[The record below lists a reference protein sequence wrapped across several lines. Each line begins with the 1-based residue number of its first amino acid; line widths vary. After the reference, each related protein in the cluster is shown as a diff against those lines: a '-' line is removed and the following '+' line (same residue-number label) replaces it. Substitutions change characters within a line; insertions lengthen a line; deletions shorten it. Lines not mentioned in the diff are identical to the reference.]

1 MPDAKLP
8 VYPEADIP
16 AKLAEHGL
24 AGWYYE
30 DGWIRRKYTT
40 SGWQATMLLVNAV
53 AFLAESAW
61 HHPDLSVTW
70 AKVHVKLRSHAE
82 GGVTDKDLALARRI
96 EDVVLWQAPEG
107 GPLPRPPKPL
117 IKSGD

>member
-1 MPDAKLP
+1 MSDPKLP
-8 VYPEADIP
+8 VVADADVP

-24 AGWYYE
+24 TGWTYE

-40 SGWQATMLLVNAV
+40 TGWQGTMLLVNAV
-53 AFLAESAW
+53 AFLAEAAW

-82 GGVTDKDLALARRI
+82 GGITEKDFALARRI

-107 GPLPRPPKPL
+107 GPLGRPPKPL
-117 IKSGD
+117 VKGG

>member
-1 MPDAKLP
+1 MADSKLP
-8 VYPEADIP
+8 VHAEADIP

-40 SGWQATMLLVNAV
+40 TGWQATLLLVNAV

-82 GGVTDKDLALARRI
+82 GGITDKDLALARRI
-96 EDVVLWQAPEG
+96 EDVVLWRPPEG
-107 GPLPRPPKPL
+107 GPLTPPPKVL
-117 IKSGD
+117 VKGGD